1 MVKTKEK
8 VKFGDLSGPCKFGI
22 VGGYFYMSI
31 FVVSFIIGFVIGFTG
46 AI

>member
-8 VKFGDLSGPCKFGI
+8 VKFGDLSVPCKFGI
-22 VGGYFYMSI
+22 VGGYIYVSI
-31 FVVSFIIGFVIGFTG
+31 LSFIIGFVIGFTG